1 MPKEL
6 VEVVRCKDC
15 LHRPQWNKTVLAP
28 PNYWGD
34 WEAEVDW
41 TCPLID
47 KNDLYDSWYMD
58 DDFFCPKGEN
68 REDIEKR
75 LAALEASP
83 YGKAN
88 AIIKPSP
95 DGPKVIMEIDML
107 RALLKNSAN

>member
-15 LHRPQWNKTVLAP
+15 IHRPQWNKTVLAP

-41 TCPLID
+41 TCPLVD

-68 REDIEKR
+68 REDIEARVAELEKGPVKQCPR
-75 LAALEASP
+75 LM
-83 YGKAN
+83 
-88 AIIKPSP
+88 
-95 DGPKVIMEIDML
+95 MEIDML
-107 RALLKNSAN
+107 KALLKNSEK